1 MSYQGTIEYLYG
13 LQKFGMKFGLDNIT
27 RLLAAAGDPH
37 KAFRS
42 VHIAGTNGKGST
54 AAMIDSILRTGGF
67 RTGLFTSPHLV
78 SFTERIRINAQE
90 IPEAEVVSLAD
101 EVRALAEDG
110 LDDDLCPTFFEVVTA
125 MAFIWFRRQKVD
137 WAVIETGLGGR
148 LDATNIIMPEVSV
161 ITKIGHDHAEFLG
174 TTLEEIAAEKAGI
187 IKQAVPVVT
196 ADQTPG
202 VLQVLKQKAAAKQA
216 PLSVFMK
223 DFSSELLTA
232 SPGRTTFRYT
242 GSRVFEQISVP
253 LSGAHQMTNASLATR
268 TAELLSARFPEMSL
282 DIQRGLADVSWP
294 GRLEMVSDAPPILI
308 DGAHNPQAAE
318 ALAVYLRGLLAKDY
332 ERIIG
337 IFGVM
342 GDKDISGILR
352 PLIPLASEII
362 FTAPAYGRA
371 ASPERLSQEAAQAG
385 KQVRTAPTVAGALG
399 LARGLYQPGDLI
411 VVTGSFYTIGEAREA
426 LGCKGI
432 LTRLRE

>member
-27 RLLAAAGDPH
+27 KLLAAAGDPH

-54 AAMIDSILRTGGF
+54 AAMTDSILRTGGF

-101 EVRALAEDG
+101 EVRG
-110 LDDDLCPTFFEVVTA
+110 LTGDDDDLCPTFFEVVTA

-148 LDATNIIMPEVSV
+148 LDATNIIRPEVSV

-196 ADQTPG
+196 ADQPPE
-202 VLQVLKQKAAAKQA
+202 VLRVFEQRAAAKQA

-223 DFSSELLTA
+223 DFSAELLA
-232 SPGRTTFRYT
+232 AAPGRTTFRYA
-242 GSRVFEQISVP
+242 GSSGYEQISVP
-253 LSGAHQMTNASLATR
+253 LSGAHQVTNASLAVR

-282 DIQRGLADVSWP
+282 DIQRGIGDVSWP

-318 ALAVYLRGLLAKDY
+318 ALAAYLRGLLARDY
-332 ERIIG
+332 KRIIG
-337 IFGVM
+337 VFGVM
-342 GDKDISGILR
+342 ADKDISGILR
-352 PLIPLASEII
+352 PLLPLAAEII

-371 ASPERLSQEAAQAG
+371 ASPERLRLEAAQAG
-385 KQVRTAPTVAGALG
+385 KQVRTAPTVAGALA
-399 LARGLYQPGDLI
+399 LARDLCQPGDLI

-426 LGCKGI
+426 LGTKGV